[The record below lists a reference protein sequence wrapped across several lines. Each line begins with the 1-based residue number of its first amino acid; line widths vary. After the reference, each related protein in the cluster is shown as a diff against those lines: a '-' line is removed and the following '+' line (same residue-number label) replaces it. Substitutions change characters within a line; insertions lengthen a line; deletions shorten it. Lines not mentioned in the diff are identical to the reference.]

1 MKMLGP
7 ATFSSDLLYRYDL
20 QRDVAP
26 ETGEGT
32 VAFTAST
39 LRRLPSSAKHSQY
52 KNDRTV
58 SRCIGLNLYG
68 YRSTAKDWGTPAW

>member
-32 VAFTAST
+32 VAFIGLNRST
-39 LRRLPSSAKHSQY
+39 PTQY

-58 SRCIGLNLYG
+58 SRCIGF
-68 YRSTAKDWGTPAW
+68 AKDWGTPAW